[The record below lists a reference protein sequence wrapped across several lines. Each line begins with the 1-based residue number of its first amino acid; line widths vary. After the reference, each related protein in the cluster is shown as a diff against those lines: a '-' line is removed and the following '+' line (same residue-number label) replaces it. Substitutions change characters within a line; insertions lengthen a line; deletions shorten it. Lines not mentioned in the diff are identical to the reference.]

1 MAIRFSC
8 QCGQELQ
15 ARDEH
20 VGRKTRCPR
29 CGAEQI
35 IPDSTAEK
43 IQSHPETP
51 AQAGRQEVSEED
63 ENVQAHPDAPP
74 RARRRDS
81 ADEDDFEERRDRPV
95 RTGTSGK
102 AWVSLILGLASCVG
116 CTLIAGVP
124 AVIFGIWSLG
134 NISASHGRLKG
145 HGLAITGIVLG
156 VLGSL
161 LIGPAL
167 LIALLLPA
175 VQKVREASAR
185 IQSTNNLKQIGLA
198 FHNHNDTF
206 QSLPPGNFQVAGPNA
221 PKTANYGKPGLS
233 WRVALLPYLEE
244 DALYRQF
251 HLNEPWDSPHNITV
265 LTRMPK
271 VYAHPAA
278 DKAKTAAGFTHYRAF
293 TGPHTLFDPT
303 LPGGARIPASFPDGT
318 ATTIFV
324 VEAADPVEWTK
335 PDDLPFEV
343 GRPLPKLGAFYADGS
358 SLALMGDA
366 SVHRVDRSTSEITL
380 RAAITRD
387 GGELLGPDW

>member
-15 ARDEH
+15 ARDAH

-63 ENVQAHPDAPP
+63 ENVQAHPNAPP

-81 ADEDDFEERRDRPV
+81 ADENDFEEWRDRPGPS
-95 RTGTSGK
+95 GTSGK
-102 AWVSLILGLASCVG
+102 AWASLVLGFLSFGCNVLTGIPAIILAIMS
-116 CTLIAGVP
+116 
-124 AVIFGIWSLG
+124 FGD
-134 NISASHGRLKG
+134 ISRSRGRLKG
-145 HGLAITGIVLG
+145 HGVAIAAIVVSVIGMLAA
-156 VLGSL
+156 
-161 LIGPAL
+161 GPVAL
-167 LIALLLPA
+167 FYA
-175 VQKVREASAR
+175 VYKVRDAAARMQSA
-185 IQSTNNLKQIGLA
+185 NNLKQIGLA

-251 HLNEPWDSPHNITV
+251 HLNEPWDSPHNITL

-278 DKAKTAAGFTHYRAF
+278 DKAKTASGFTHYRAF

-387 GGELLGPDW
+387 GGELLGSDW